1 MFKRH
6 INATAGVLAGLFLFF
21 SANLQ
26 AQDKTPCDYSIP
38 GEVLN
43 WNFGDKAQLTFSEES
58 LFPVSTAMPGGI
70 DIPKG
75 VSSISDAEGNLLFF
89 SNGMRL
95 WGSGFFEIINGT
107 DLYGSLGA
115 TQSAIFIPAPNN
127 VNKYFIFTAD
137 FYYPDIPQYNNHG
150 IRYSVIEKT
159 NYQWEVTDEKN
170 QLILSENAQ
179 KLTAVKHANG
189 QDYWLLTHGFG
200 VNNGGKYFAYLITE
214 NGIDPNNVVTSNVGY
229 FHDGTSSDNN
239 NAGYMKISID
249 GKKIALV
256 IPSENGVIEVADF
269 NSATGEVSNAIN
281 NEGTFFNMPLGIE
294 FSPNS
299 KLLYVSTNPKPQS
312 QGDKNSYIL
321 QFNLDQLDFSSYH
334 ILEELS
340 INDNGRFGALQL
352 GPDGRIYAARGGV
365 SLSPFE
371 KLGIIYNPNRFGT
384 ACNYNHI
391 DGAPSDGLELA
402 DETGSIEGLPNFV
415 SSYFD
420 IPSFWWQNHC
430 ATHIT
435 TFRLQNEAN
444 NGDVTW
450 DFGIDGATDVHQRGQ
465 YTYEEAGTYPVTV
478 TEEFEGETYT
488 HTRDI
493 TIYPL
498 PTIDIGTG
506 EDIIYILPNSSIT
519 LDAGEFDQYS
529 WEDEDGNLLGE
540 GQYLDV
546 DQEGIYAVTVTDI
559 NCCENRDEVEIKFA
573 NISLPNAFR
582 PGSAIPENK
591 TFQALGAVSALNNF
605 KLIIYNRWGQLVFES
620 DDPLQGWDGTI
631 KGEAAPEAVY
641 VWQMTYESSES
652 QYQASQEVVQ
662 RGVVTLVR

>member
-6 INATAGVLAGLFLFF
+6 LNATAGVLAGLFLFF

-43 WNFGDKAQLTFSEES
+43 WNFGDKAQLTFSEET
-58 LFPVSTAMPGGI
+58 LFPVSTDMQGAI
-70 DIPKG
+70 KNYRG
-75 VSSISDAEGNLLFF
+75 VSSISDQEGNLLFF
-89 SNGMRL
+89 SNGMRV
-95 WGSGFFEIINGT
+95 WGSDYSVINNGN
-107 DLYGSLGA
+107 DLQGNDQVSQ
-115 TQSAIFIPAPNN
+115 TSIFIPVTGNN
-127 VNKYFIFTAD
+127 EKYLLFTAD
-137 FYYPDIPQYNNHG
+137 AYLPGVFDDGICYNL
-150 IRYSVIEKT
+150 IENVNGNWT
-159 NYQWEVTDEKN
+159 VTDKN
-170 QLILSENAQ
+170 IPLIGKNTQ
-179 KLTAVKHANG
+179 KLAAVKHANG
-189 QDYWLLTHGFG
+189 EDYWLVTHGFG
-200 VNNGGKYFAYLITE
+200 DQEGNKYFAFRIMKDSVSHEPVVSEIGYTHQGDFNNNGGYLRIS
-214 NGIDPNNVVTSNVGY
+214 NN
-229 FHDGTSSDNN
+229 
-239 NAGYMKISID
+239 
-249 GKKIALV
+249 GKKIALA
-256 IPSENGVIEVADF
+256 IPRDGIVEIADF
-269 NSATGEVSNAIN
+269 NTTTGQVTNAISSSAGVY
-281 NEGTFFNMPLGIE
+281 EFPLGVE
-294 FSPNS
+294 FSPDTNNL
-299 KLLYVSTNPKPQS
+299 KLYITTSPLESVSIDWNKYLYQVDVNQMNIDNPIIIS
-312 QGDKNSYIL
+312 VINANNDL
-321 QFNLDQLDFSSYH
+321 QFGAPQL
-334 ILEELS
+334 
-340 INDNGRFGALQL
+340 AA
-352 GPDGRIYAARGGV
+352 DGRIYVGMFKPGGISV
-365 SLSPFE
+365 SN
-371 KLGIIYNPNRFGT
+371 LGVIYNPNRPGA
-384 ACNYNHI
+384 ACNFNYLDSVAN
-391 DGAPSDGLELA
+391 DGLAL
-402 DETGSIEGLPNFV
+402 TNSGSMEGLPNFV

-450 DFGIDGATDVHQRGQ
+450 DFGIDGATDNQVRGQ
-465 YTYEEAGTYPVTV
+465 YTYQEADTYTVTV
-478 TEEFEGETYT
+478 TEEFEGETFT
-488 HTRDI
+488 QTRDI

-498 PTIDIGTG
+498 PTIDIGAG

-540 GQYLDV
+540 DQYLDV
-546 DQEGIYAVTVTDI
+546 DQEGIYAVTVTDT

-582 PGSAIPENK
+582 PGSTIPENK

-631 KGEAAPEAVY
+631 KGEAAPGAVY

>member
-6 INATAGVLAGLFLFF
+6 LNAIAGVLAGLLLFF
-21 SANLQ
+21 SSNLH

-43 WNFGDKAQLTFSEES
+43 WNFGDKAQLTFSEET

-89 SNGMRL
+89 TDGMRI
-95 WGSGFFEIINGT
+95 WGSGYFELTNGT
-107 DLYGSLGA
+107 GLQGNLLA
-115 TQSAIFIPAPNN
+115 NQSAIFIPSPGNPD
-127 VNKYFIFTAD
+127 KYFLFTAD
-137 FYYPDIPQYNNHG
+137 LYIPPVYTNG
-150 IRYSVIEKT
+150 IRYHVIERI
-159 NYQWEVTDEKN
+159 NYSWTVTEKN
-170 QLILSENAQ
+170 ILLMEQNAQ

-189 QDYWLLTHGFG
+189 EDYWLVSHGFG
-200 VNNGGKYFAYLITE
+200 TEKGGSYFAFSVMEDSISEVPVESTLGVPHEGDFNNNGGYI
-214 NGIDPNNVVTSNVGY
+214 
-229 FHDGTSSDNN
+229 
-239 NAGYMKISID
+239 KISPD
-249 GKKIALV
+249 GSKIALAV
-256 IPSENGVIEVADF
+256 PAAGFIEVADF
-269 NSATGEVSNAIN
+269 NTETGEVTNPLSSTVGQYN
-281 NEGTFFNMPLGIE
+281 FPLGVE
-294 FSPNS
+294 FSPDNNF
-299 KLLYVSTNPKPQS
+299 LYFTTNPLDGSLNYLYQIDLNQADLNNPTQIESFAQS
-312 QGDKNSYIL
+312 DNR
-321 QFNLDQLDFSSYH
+321 QL
-334 ILEELS
+334 
-340 INDNGRFGALQL
+340 GALQL
-352 GPDGRIYAARGGV
+352 AVDGRIYVGSFGQALAPYDYLGV
-365 SLSPFE
+365 
-371 KLGIIYNPNRFGT
+371 IYNPNRAGT
-384 ACNYNHI
+384 ACNFNFLEGNQI
-391 DGAPSDGLELA
+391 EGLALNQS
-402 DETGSIEGLPNFV
+402 GSKEGLPNFV

-444 NGDVTW
+444 NGDVSW
-450 DFGIDGATDVHQRGQ
+450 DFGIDGATDNDLRGE

-478 TEEFEGETYT
+478 TEEFEGESYT
-488 HTRDI
+488 HTREI

-498 PTIDIGTG
+498 PSIDIGAG
-506 EDIIYILPNSSIT
+506 EEVIYILPNSSIT
-519 LDAGEFDQYS
+519 LDAGAFDYYY

-546 DQEGIYAVTVTDI
+546 DQEGIYAVTVTDT

-582 PGSAIPENK
+582 PGSAIAENT
-591 TFQALGAVSALNNF
+591 TFKALGAVSALNNF
-605 KLIIYNRWGQLVFES
+605 SLIIYNRWGQLVFES

-631 KGEAAPEAVY
+631 KGEAAPGAVY

-662 RGVVTLVR
+662 RGVVTLIR

>member
-6 INATAGVLAGLFLFF
+6 LNAIAGVLAGLLLFF
-21 SANLQ
+21 SSNLH

-43 WNFGDKAQLTFSEES
+43 WNFGDKAQLTFSEET

-89 SNGMRL
+89 TDGMRI
-95 WGSGFFEIINGT
+95 WGSGYFELTNGT
-107 DLYGSLGA
+107 GLQGNLLA
-115 TQSAIFIPAPNN
+115 NQSAIFIPSPGNPD
-127 VNKYFIFTAD
+127 KYFLFTAD
-137 FYYPDIPQYNNHG
+137 LYIPPVYTNG
-150 IRYSVIEKT
+150 IRYHVIERI
-159 NYQWEVTDEKN
+159 NYSWTVTEKN
-170 QLILSENAQ
+170 ILLMEQNAQ

-189 QDYWLLTHGFG
+189 EDYWLVSHGFG
-200 VNNGGKYFAYLITE
+200 TEKGGSYFAFSVMEDSISEVPVESTLGVPHEGDVNNNGGYI
-214 NGIDPNNVVTSNVGY
+214 
-229 FHDGTSSDNN
+229 
-239 NAGYMKISID
+239 KISPD
-249 GKKIALV
+249 GSKIALAV
-256 IPSENGVIEVADF
+256 PAAGFIEVADF
-269 NSATGEVSNAIN
+269 NTETGEVTNPLSSTVGQYN
-281 NEGTFFNMPLGIE
+281 FPLGVE
-294 FSPNS
+294 FSPDNNF
-299 KLLYVSTNPKPQS
+299 LYFTTNPLDGSLNYLYQIDLNQADLNNPTQIESFAQS
-312 QGDKNSYIL
+312 DNR
-321 QFNLDQLDFSSYH
+321 QL
-334 ILEELS
+334 
-340 INDNGRFGALQL
+340 GALQL
-352 GPDGRIYAARGGV
+352 AVDGRIYVGSFGQTLAPYDYLGV
-365 SLSPFE
+365 
-371 KLGIIYNPNRFGT
+371 IYNPNRAGT
-384 ACNYNHI
+384 ACNFNFLEGNQI
-391 DGAPSDGLELA
+391 EGLALNQS
-402 DETGSIEGLPNFV
+402 GSKEGLPNFV

-444 NGDVTW
+444 NGDVSW
-450 DFGIDGATDVHQRGQ
+450 DFGIDGATDNDLRGE

-478 TEEFEGETYT
+478 TEEFEGESYT
-488 HTRDI
+488 HTREI

-498 PTIDIGTG
+498 PSIDIGAG
-506 EDIIYILPNSSIT
+506 EEVIYILPNSSIT
-519 LDAGEFDQYS
+519 LDAGAFDYYY

-546 DQEGIYAVTVTDI
+546 DQEGIYAVTVTDT

-582 PGSAIPENK
+582 PGSAIAENT
-591 TFQALGAVSALNNF
+591 TFKALGAVSALNNF
-605 KLIIYNRWGQLVFES
+605 SLIIYNRWGQLVFES

-631 KGEAAPEAVY
+631 KGEAAPGAVY

-662 RGVVTLVR
+662 RGVVTLIR